1 MQLPGKHN
9 ELSRD
14 GVHHRSPYP
23 VKGDLRKLMKQH
35 ALPVVAPV
43 SPELGPNEATQQALA
58 VLQRFNIALAA
69 DDSDA
74 LKECFFADQAFWKD
88 QLALTWHL
96 RTFISPP
103 KITSALLETKKQ
115 RKITGIFEIR
125 GEASFAKIGP
135 ALVSS

>member
-14 GVHHRSPYP
+14 GVDHRRRYP

-35 ALPVVAPV
+35 ALPVVALV

-58 VLQRFNIALAA
+58 ILQRFNSALAA
-69 DDSDA
+69 NDSDA
-74 LKECFFADQAFWKD
+74 LRECFFADQALWKD

-103 KITSALLETKKQ
+103 GIISALLKTKKQ
-115 RKITGIFEIR
+115 RNITGGFEIK
-125 GEASFAKIGP
+125 GEASFAKVGS